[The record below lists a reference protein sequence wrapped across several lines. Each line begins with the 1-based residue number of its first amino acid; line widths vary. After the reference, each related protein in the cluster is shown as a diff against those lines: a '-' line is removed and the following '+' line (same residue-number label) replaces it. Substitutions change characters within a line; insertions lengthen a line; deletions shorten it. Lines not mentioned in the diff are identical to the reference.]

1 MNKLWIHIPQR
12 LAWSFS
18 LAWVIF
24 SCTKVSPT
32 NSYLFTTS
40 VPGLW
45 RSGQWFPL
53 LVCLCPPLKTHL
65 LLLSDS
71 SGNFTYV
78 FLLRP
83 HVSKWRKYNLSC
95 LFSQV
100 LPITPSWPCWTLST
114 TSSAASPS
122 PSARRPSLFSP
133 LRLRSPG
140 WRRSWWPSHC
150 HCHLLL
156 AFLPGRASFGVDY
169 RLFYWEEGRR
179 PETCSCGNW
188 VKDAAERVWESPDH
202 QRRFQ
207 RRGNGEGWCWKPGGL
222 RSRKRPVSKKFW
234 VVLSVIHAWA
244 LFDKWMSEIL
254 RNMCTLRAFWN
265 AGVLI
270 QTSSGG
276 HIVECPIPCIMYIL
290 VYIEQNVLFWP
301 RSDPKSP
308 CPSRSSIG
316 RRWMVGA
323 V

>member
-1 MNKLWIHIPQR
+1 MF
-12 LAWSFS
+12 SFS
-18 LAWVIF
+18 VL
-24 SCTKVSPT
+24 
-32 NSYLFTTS
+32 
-40 VPGLW
+40 
-45 RSGQWFPL
+45 
-53 LVCLCPPLKTHL
+53 
-65 LLLSDS
+65 
-71 SGNFTYV
+71 TY
-78 FLLRP
+78 P
-83 HVSKWRKYNLSC
+83 NDVSKISHMYVSASNQYTYIVDPAEHCQLLHR
-95 LFSQV
+95 
-100 LPITPSWPCWTLST
+100 LPHHL
-114 TSSAASPS
+114 
-122 PSARRPSLFSP
+122 P
-133 LRLRSPG
+133 LRGGHLCSRLWDSVHQGGEDPG
-140 WRRSWWPSHC
+140 DLPSVIPIY
-150 HCHLLL
+150 L
-156 AFLPGRASFGVDY
+156 AFFLGRASFGVDY

-188 VKDAAERVWESPDH
+188 VKDAAERVWKCPDH

-207 RRGNGEGWCWKPGGL
+207 RRGNGEGWRWKPGGL

-254 RNMCTLRAFWN
+254 RNKCTLRASWN

-276 HIVECPIPCIMYIL
+276 HIVECPIIMYIL